1 MLNFS
6 CKYMCNFII
15 NDLNYWLLTHA
26 GRFGLDL
33 FVSVYL
39 GGGISYFLFMW
50 FDFYLNVWTSI
61 GMLMRVLYDC
71 VMADFSRK
79 DLVLDVE
86 KNEYKWII
94 SWK

>member
-1 MLNFS
+1 MAVPFVVMLNFS

-39 GGGISYFLFMW
+39 GGGISYFLFM
-50 FDFYLNVWTSI
+50 
-61 GMLMRVLYDC
+61 
-71 VMADFSRK
+71 
-79 DLVLDVE
+79 
-86 KNEYKWII
+86 
-94 SWK
+94 